1 MARESTRHTFQVALL
16 LCLVCSFVV
25 SLAAVSLRERQ
36 QQNREAA
43 RNRNVLMAAFPGELS
58 DEASFTE
65 FYKQRGV
72 AGLEEFFDRFVDL
85 HAINLNSGETV
96 AEFDAAAYD
105 QVLAARDPQKSSE
118 LDLRSQRRRDVAGIK
133 SREDV
138 GCVYLVRG
146 SESGSGYETI
156 VLPIRGYGLWS
167 TLKGFVAIDAVSL
180 SDGPASARVRGLTYY
195 QHKETPG
202 LGGEVDNPGWKAK
215 WPGKRIFDSKWNV
228 KLKVSKSPRGAHD
241 VDALTGATIT
251 SNAVSNMLA
260 FWLGPDGYGP
270 FLKKLAAAGSAGSL
284 AGKGG
289 AGG

>member
-1 MARESTRHTFQVALL
+1 
-16 LCLVCSFVV
+16 
-25 SLAAVSLRERQ
+25 
-36 QQNREAA
+36 
-43 RNRNVLMAAFPGELS
+43 
-58 DEASFTE
+58 
-65 FYKQRGV
+65 
-72 AGLEEFFDRFVDL
+72 
-85 HAINLNSGETV
+85 
-96 AEFDAAAYD
+96 
-105 QVLAARDPQKSSE
+105 
-118 LDLRSQRRRDVAGIK
+118 
-133 SREDV
+133 
-138 GCVYLVRG
+138 
-146 SESGSGYETI
+146 

-195 QHKETPG
+195 QHGETPG

>member
-1 MARESTRHTFQVALL
+1 MARESTRHTFQVALM

-43 RNRNVLMAAFPGELS
+43 RNRNVLMAAFPEELT
-58 DEASFTE
+58 DEASFPE
-65 FYKQRGV
+65 FFRKRGV
-72 AGLEEFFDRFVDL
+72 AGLEEFFDRFVEL

-96 AEFDAAAYD
+96 VEIDAATYD
-105 QVLAARDPQKSSE
+105 QLLAARDPQQSSE
-118 LDLRSQRRRDVAGIK
+118 LDLRTQRRRDVAGIK

-146 SESGSGYETI
+146 QEAGSGYETI

-167 TLKGFVAIDAVSL
+167 TLKGFVAIDARSL
-180 SDGPASARVRGLTYY
+180 AEGPASAQVRGLTYY
-195 QHKETPG
+195 EHKETPG

-215 WPGKRIFDSKWNV
+215 WPGKRIFDSKWSV
-228 KLKVSKSPRGAHD
+228 KLKVSRSPRGEHE

-270 FLKKLAAAGSAGSL
+270 FLKRLTAAGSAGSL

>member
-1 MARESTRHTFQVALL
+1 MSRESTRHTFQVALL

-43 RNRNVLMAAFPGELS
+43 RNRNVLMAAFPADLS
-58 DEASFTE
+58 DETSFE
-65 FYKQRGV
+65 AFYKSRGV
-72 AGLEEFFDRFVDL
+72 ADLEDFFERHVEL
-85 HAINLNSGETV
+85 RAINLSSGGPAPEV
-96 AEFDAAAYD
+96 DPGSYD
-105 QVLAARDPQKSSE
+105 QVLAARDPELSSE
-118 LDLRSQRRRDVAGIK
+118 LDLRSEPGRDVAGIK

-146 SESGSGYETI
+146 AEPGSGFETI

-167 TLKGFVAIDAVSL
+167 TLKGFVAIDAQSL
-180 SDGPASARVRGLTYY
+180 ADGPASARVRGLTYY
-195 QHKETPG
+195 QHGETPG
-202 LGGEVDNPGWKAK
+202 LGGEVDNPIWKAR
-215 WPGKRIFDSKWNV
+215 WPGKRIFDPQWNV
-228 KLKVSKSPRGAHD
+228 KLNVSKSPRTEHD

-251 SNAVSNMLA
+251 SNGVSHMLA

-270 FLKKLAAAGSAGSL
+270 FLKRLAAGGLAGSL